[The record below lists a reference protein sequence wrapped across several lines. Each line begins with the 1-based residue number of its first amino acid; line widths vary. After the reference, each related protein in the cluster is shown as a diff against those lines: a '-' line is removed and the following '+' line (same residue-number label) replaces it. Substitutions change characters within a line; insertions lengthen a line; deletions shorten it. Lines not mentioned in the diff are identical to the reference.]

1 MRAQTTKIFSQFY
14 SIDHPMISRSI
25 FQRSGWPACFVL
37 ATLSIFGLSCSN
49 TKDSMFTRTF
59 HNLSAHYNGYYN
71 AGLKLEEG
79 TDKLALSHEDKYDRI
94 LKVFQY
100 ANAEKSKA
108 IYPLMDDAMKR
119 TSNVIARHTI
129 LDKNA
134 NEKPN
139 SEKWIDDNWLLY
151 GKCLFFK
158 HEYFEAMEA
167 FKYVEV
173 TYKKESTRHL
183 GSLWIAKT
191 YLELTQLKEA
201 EDKLDYLRNQS
212 DFPKKNKW
220 ELAAVNA
227 DFFLQTKNYPKAIE
241 HLTKASILAPKREDR
256 IRFMFILAQLYQQQE
271 EYQKAF
277 QLYSKVIKM
286 NPKYEMAFNARIN
299 RARCYDANSKNGE
312 EVKKELAKLQ
322 KDPKNKDF
330 LDQIY
335 YALAGLAKKE
345 GKPDEEFDNLNKSVR
360 ASTSNQNQKALSYLE
375 LAKIYFAKPDYR
387 NAQAYYDSTVTN
399 LSNDHPDYTEVLNR
413 RNSLTKLVRNLNI
426 IATEDSLQ
434 GLAKMTPEQRQQ
446 LVDAKIK
453 DEEEAKQKK
462 QEEEQVNQI
471 FDQAKPDQVN
481 QMNKGTGSNWYFY
494 NTQAISFGF
503 NEFTK
508 KWGNRKLEDNWRRSN
523 KESTSNIIESE
534 GTDTLVTSE
543 KEIKDP
549 KLAAEKKK
557 QDMLDAVPSSPEA
570 LDKSTKKIIDAY
582 YNAAMIYRE
591 QLNDYPASVA
601 MFEELLQ
608 KYPDNKYMLQS
619 YYQLYRIY
627 AQMGNTQKSEYYK
640 NIILTKHG
648 DTEYAEIIRN
658 PNYAQERANKKS
670 NLEIFYE
677 DTYRKYL
684 NGEYADVIKRKG
696 EADVQFPQSILA
708 PKFDFLKTLAI
719 GKTQPIPAFEASLND
734 IVRTYGNDPV
744 KDEAQNILDYL
755 HNSGGKAPE
764 PEPAVANPDSLS
776 NTKLFSYNPDTL
788 HYVIIV
794 FQAVGGPVDGNKLK
808 NKISDFNSANYSQ
821 KGITIMDMMLDH
833 RNKIMILK
841 SFPGKAEALS
851 YNSHL
856 YDNDE
861 VYGNLNPDSYQQ
873 YVISV
878 NNFAALM
885 REKNTNKYEDFYRM
899 FYR

>member
-1 MRAQTTKIFSQFY
+1 
-14 SIDHPMISRSI
+14 MISRGI
-25 FQRSGWPACFVL
+25 FRRNGWL
-37 ATLSIFGLSCSN
+37 AFLAIATVSIFGLSCSN
-49 TKDSMFTRTF
+49 TKDSLWTRTF

-79 TDKLALSHEDKYDRI
+79 TDKLAISHEDKYDRI

-129 LDKNA
+129 IDKNG

-139 SEKWIDDNWLLY
+139 SEKWIDENWLLY
-151 GKCLFFK
+151 GKGLFFK
-158 HEYFEAMEA
+158 HDYFEAMEA

-173 TYKKESTRHL
+173 TYKKETTRHL

-201 EDKLDYLRNQS
+201 EDKLDYLRNQG

-227 DFFLQTKNYPKAIE
+227 DFYLQTKNYPKAIE
-241 HLTKASILAPKREDR
+241 SLTKASILAPKREDR
-256 IRFMFILAQLYQQQE
+256 IRFMFILAQLHQQQE

-277 QLYSKVIKM
+277 QLYTKVIKM

-299 RARCYDANSKNGE
+299 RARCFDANSKNGD

-345 GKPDEEFDNLNKSVR
+345 GKPDEEFENLNKSVR
-360 ASTSNQNQKALSYLE
+360 ASTTNQNQKALSYLE
-375 LAKIYFAKPDYR
+375 LAKIYFTKPDYK

-399 LSNDHPDYTEVLNR
+399 LSNDHPDYNDVLTR
-413 RNSLTKLVRNLNI
+413 RNSLTKLIRNLNI

-434 GLAKMTPEQRQQ
+434 GLAKLTPEARQQ
-446 LVDAKIK
+446 MVDAKLLA
-453 DEEEAKQKK
+453 EEEAKRKL

-471 FDQAKPDQVN
+471 FDQARPDQVN
-481 QMNKGTGSNWYFY
+481 QMNKGSGSNWYFY

-523 KESTSNIIESE
+523 KESVANVLEQE
-534 GTDTLVTSE
+534 GSDSLVTEE

-557 QDMLDAVPSSPEA
+557 QDMLAAIPSTPEA
-570 LDKSTKKIIDAY
+570 MEKSTRKVIDAY

-591 QLNDYPASVA
+591 QLNDLPASVA

-627 AQMGNTQKSEYYK
+627 AQLGNSQKSEYYK

-658 PNYAQERANKKS
+658 PNYAAERASKKS

-684 NGEYADVIKRKG
+684 NGEYSDVIKRKG

-708 PKFDFLKTLAI
+708 PQFDFLKTLSI
-719 GKTQPIPAFEASLND
+719 GKTQALPVFEASLND
-734 IVRTYGNDPV
+734 IIRTYGSDPV
-744 KDEAQNILDYL
+744 KDEAQNILDYI
-755 HNSGGKAPE
+755 HNTGGNMPEAP
-764 PEPAVANPDSLS
+764 ALDTSTTV
-776 NTKLFSYNPDTL
+776 KLFAYNPDTV
-788 HYVIIV
+788 HYVIII
-794 FQAVGGPVDGNKLK
+794 FQAIGGPVDGNKLK
-808 NKISDFNSANYSQ
+808 NKIADFNGVNYGL
-821 KGITIMDMMLDH
+821 KGLTMMDMMMDH
-833 RNKIMILK
+833 RNKIMIIK
-841 SFPGKAEALS
+841 SFPNKTEALS
-851 YNSHL
+851 YNSHI
-856 YDNDE
+856 YDNDD
-861 VYGNLNPDSYQQ
+861 VYGNTNPESYQQ

-878 NNFAALM
+878 NNLAALM
-885 REKNTNKYEDFYRM
+885 REKKTDQYEDFYRM

>member
-1 MRAQTTKIFSQFY
+1 
-14 SIDHPMISRSI
+14 MISRGI
-25 FQRSGWPACFVL
+25 FRRNGWL
-37 ATLSIFGLSCSN
+37 AFLAIATVSIFGLSCSN
-49 TKDSMFTRTF
+49 TKDSLWTRTF

-79 TDKLALSHEDKYDRI
+79 TDKLAISHEDKYDRI

-129 LDKNA
+129 IDKNG

-139 SEKWIDDNWLLY
+139 SEKWIDENWLLY
-151 GKCLFFK
+151 GKGLFFK
-158 HEYFEAMEA
+158 HDYFEAMEA

-173 TYKKESTRHL
+173 TYKKETTRHL

-201 EDKLDYLRNQS
+201 EDKLDYLRNQG

-227 DFFLQTKNYPKAIE
+227 DFYLQTKNYPKAIE
-241 HLTKASILAPKREDR
+241 SLTKASILAPKREDR
-256 IRFMFILAQLYQQQE
+256 IRFMFILAQLHQQQE

-277 QLYSKVIKM
+277 QLYTKVIKM

-299 RARCYDANSKNGE
+299 RARCFDANSKNGD

-345 GKPDEEFDNLNKSVR
+345 GKPDEEFENLNKSVR
-360 ASTSNQNQKALSYLE
+360 ASTTNQNQKALSYLE
-375 LAKIYFAKPDYR
+375 LAKIYFTKPDYK

-399 LSNDHPDYTEVLNR
+399 LSNDHPDYNDVLTR
-413 RNSLTKLVRNLNI
+413 RNSLTKLIRNLNI

-434 GLAKMTPEQRQQ
+434 GLAKLTPEARQQ
-446 LVDAKIK
+446 MVDAKLLA
-453 DEEEAKQKK
+453 EEEAKRKL

-471 FDQAKPDQVN
+471 FDQARPDQVN
-481 QMNKGTGSNWYFY
+481 QMNKGSGSNWYFY

-523 KESTSNIIESE
+523 KESVANVLEQE
-534 GTDTLVTSE
+534 GSDSLVTEE

-557 QDMLDAVPSSPEA
+557 QDMLAAIPSTPEA
-570 LDKSTKKIIDAY
+570 MEKSTRKVIDAY

-591 QLNDYPASVA
+591 QLNDLQASVA

-627 AQMGNTQKSEYYK
+627 AQIGNAQKSEYYK

-658 PNYAQERANKKS
+658 PNYAAERASKKS

-684 NGEYADVIKRKG
+684 NGEYSDVIKRKG
-696 EADVQFPQSILA
+696 EADVQFPQSILT
-708 PKFDFLKTLAI
+708 PQFDFLKTLSI
-719 GKTQPIPAFEASLND
+719 GKTQALPVFEASLND
-734 IVRTYGNDPV
+734 IVRTYGSDPV
-744 KDEAQNILDYL
+744 KDEAQNILDYI
-755 HNSGGKAPE
+755 HNTGGKMPE
-764 PEPAVANPDSLS
+764 ALPVDTIS
-776 NTKLFSYNPDTL
+776 TVKLFVYNPDTV
-788 HYVIIV
+788 HYVVII
-794 FQAVGGPVDGNKLK
+794 FQAIGGPVDGNKLK
-808 NKISDFNSANYSQ
+808 NKIADFNGVNYGL
-821 KGITIMDMMLDH
+821 KGLSMMDMMMDH
-833 RNKIMILK
+833 RNKIMIIK
-841 SFPGKAEALS
+841 SFPNKTEALS
-851 YNSHL
+851 YNSHI
-856 YDNDE
+856 YDNDD
-861 VYGNLNPDSYQQ
+861 VYGNTNPESYQQ

-878 NNFAALM
+878 NNLAALM
-885 REKNTNKYEDFYRM
+885 REKKTDQYEDFYRM

>member
-1 MRAQTTKIFSQFY
+1 
-14 SIDHPMISRSI
+14 MISRGI
-25 FQRSGWPACFVL
+25 FRRNGWL
-37 ATLSIFGLSCSN
+37 AFLAIATVSIFGLSCSN
-49 TKDSMFTRTF
+49 TKDSLWTRTF

-79 TDKLALSHEDKYDRI
+79 TDKLAISHEDKYDRI

-129 LDKNA
+129 IDKNG

-139 SEKWIDDNWLLY
+139 SEKWIDENWLLY
-151 GKCLFFK
+151 GKGLFFK
-158 HEYFEAMEA
+158 HDYFEAMEA

-173 TYKKESTRHL
+173 TYKKETTRHL

-201 EDKLDYLRNQS
+201 EDKLDYLRNQG

-227 DFFLQTKNYPKAIE
+227 DFYLQTKNYPKAIE
-241 HLTKASILAPKREDR
+241 SLTKASILAPKREDR
-256 IRFMFILAQLYQQQE
+256 IRFMFILAQLHQQQE

-277 QLYSKVIKM
+277 QLYTKVIKM

-299 RARCYDANSKNGE
+299 RARCFDANSKNGD

-345 GKPDEEFDNLNKSVR
+345 GKPDEEFENLNKSVR
-360 ASTSNQNQKALSYLE
+360 ASTTNQNQKALSYLE
-375 LAKIYFAKPDYR
+375 LAKIYFTKPDYK

-399 LSNDHPDYTEVLNR
+399 LSNDHPDYNDVLTR
-413 RNSLTKLVRNLNI
+413 RNSLTKLIRNLNI

-434 GLAKMTPEQRQQ
+434 GLAKLTPEARQQ
-446 LVDAKIK
+446 MVDAKLLA
-453 DEEEAKQKK
+453 EEEAKRKL

-471 FDQAKPDQVN
+471 FDQARPDQVN
-481 QMNKGTGSNWYFY
+481 QMNKGSGSNWYFY

-523 KESTSNIIESE
+523 KESVANVLEQE
-534 GTDTLVTSE
+534 GSDSLVTEE

-557 QDMLDAVPSSPEA
+557 QDMLAAIPSTPEA
-570 LDKSTKKIIDAY
+570 MEKSTRKVIDAY

-591 QLNDYPASVA
+591 QLNDLPASVA

-627 AQMGNTQKSEYYK
+627 AQIGNAQKSEYYK

-658 PNYAQERANKKS
+658 PNYAAERASKKS

-684 NGEYADVIKRKG
+684 NGEYSDVIKRKG

-708 PKFDFLKTLAI
+708 PQFDFLKTLSI
-719 GKTQPIPAFEASLND
+719 GKTQALPVFEASLND
-734 IVRTYGNDPV
+734 IIRTYGSDPV
-744 KDEAQNILDYL
+744 KDEAQNILDYI
-755 HNSGGKAPE
+755 HNTGGNMPEAP
-764 PEPAVANPDSLS
+764 ALDTSTTV
-776 NTKLFSYNPDTL
+776 KLFAYNPDTV
-788 HYVIIV
+788 HYVIII
-794 FQAVGGPVDGNKLK
+794 FQAIGGPVDGNKLK
-808 NKISDFNSANYSQ
+808 NKIADFNGVNYGL
-821 KGITIMDMMLDH
+821 KGLTMMDMMMDH
-833 RNKIMILK
+833 RNKIMIIK
-841 SFPGKAEALS
+841 SFPNKTEALS
-851 YNSHL
+851 YNSHI
-856 YDNDE
+856 YDNDD
-861 VYGNLNPDSYQQ
+861 VYGNTNPESYQQ

-878 NNFAALM
+878 NNLAALM
-885 REKNTNKYEDFYRM
+885 REKKTDQYEDFYRM

>member
-1 MRAQTTKIFSQFY
+1 
-14 SIDHPMISRSI
+14 MISRGI
-25 FQRSGWPACFVL
+25 FRRNGWL
-37 ATLSIFGLSCSN
+37 AFLAIATVSIFGLSCSN
-49 TKDSMFTRTF
+49 TKDSLWTRTF

-79 TDKLALSHEDKYDRI
+79 TDKLAISHEDKYDRI

-129 LDKNA
+129 IDKNG

-139 SEKWIDDNWLLY
+139 SEKWIDENWLLY
-151 GKCLFFK
+151 GKGLFFK
-158 HEYFEAMEA
+158 HDYFEAMEA

-173 TYKKESTRHL
+173 TYKKETTRHL

-201 EDKLDYLRNQS
+201 EDKLDYLRNQG

-227 DFFLQTKNYPKAIE
+227 DFYLQTKNYPKAIE
-241 HLTKASILAPKREDR
+241 SLTKASILAPKREDR
-256 IRFMFILAQLYQQQE
+256 IRFMFILAQLHQQQE

-277 QLYSKVIKM
+277 QLYTKVIKM

-299 RARCYDANSKNGE
+299 RARCFDANSKNGD

-345 GKPDEEFDNLNKSVR
+345 GKPDEEFENLNKSVR
-360 ASTSNQNQKALSYLE
+360 ASTTNQNQKALSYLE
-375 LAKIYFAKPDYR
+375 LAKIYFTKPDYK

-399 LSNDHPDYTEVLNR
+399 LSNDHPDYNDVLTR
-413 RNSLTKLVRNLNI
+413 RNSLTKLIRNLNI

-434 GLAKMTPEQRQQ
+434 GLAKLTPEARQQ
-446 LVDAKIK
+446 MVDAKLLA
-453 DEEEAKQKK
+453 EEEAKRKL

-471 FDQAKPDQVN
+471 FDQARPDQVN
-481 QMNKGTGSNWYFY
+481 QMNKGSGSNWYFY

-523 KESTSNIIESE
+523 KESVANVLEQE
-534 GTDTLVTSE
+534 GSDSLVTEE

-557 QDMLDAVPSSPEA
+557 QDMLAAIPSTPEA
-570 LDKSTKKIIDAY
+570 MEKSTRKVIDAY

-591 QLNDYPASVA
+591 QLNDLPASVA

-627 AQMGNTQKSEYYK
+627 AQLGNSQKSEYYK

-658 PNYAQERANKKS
+658 PNYAAERASKKS

-684 NGEYADVIKRKG
+684 NGEYSDVIKRKG

-708 PKFDFLKTLAI
+708 PQFDFLKTLSI
-719 GKTQPIPAFEASLND
+719 GKTQALPVFEASLND
-734 IVRTYGNDPV
+734 IIRTYGSDPV
-744 KDEAQNILDYL
+744 KDEAQNILDYI
-755 HNSGGKAPE
+755 HNTGGNMPEAP
-764 PEPAVANPDSLS
+764 ALDTSTTV
-776 NTKLFSYNPDTL
+776 KLFAYNPDTV
-788 HYVIIV
+788 HYVIIIY
-794 FQAVGGPVDGNKLK
+794 QAIGGPVDGNKLK
-808 NKISDFNSANYSQ
+808 NKIADFNGVNYGL
-821 KGITIMDMMLDH
+821 KGLTMMDMMMDH
-833 RNKIMILK
+833 RNKIMIIK
-841 SFPGKAEALS
+841 SFPNKTEALS
-851 YNSHL
+851 YNSHI
-856 YDNDE
+856 YDNDD
-861 VYGNLNPDSYQQ
+861 VYGNTNPESYQQ

-878 NNFAALM
+878 NNLAALM
-885 REKNTNKYEDFYRM
+885 REKKTDQYEDFYRM

>member
-1 MRAQTTKIFSQFY
+1 
-14 SIDHPMISRSI
+14 MISRGI
-25 FQRSGWPACFVL
+25 FRRNGWL
-37 ATLSIFGLSCSN
+37 AFLAIATVSIFGLSCSN
-49 TKDSMFTRTF
+49 TKDSLWTRTF

-79 TDKLALSHEDKYDRI
+79 TDKLAISHEDKYDRI

-129 LDKNA
+129 IDKNG

-139 SEKWIDDNWLLY
+139 SEKWIDENWLLY
-151 GKCLFFK
+151 GKGLFFK
-158 HEYFEAMEA
+158 HDYFEAMEA

-173 TYKKESTRHL
+173 TYKKETTRHL

-201 EDKLDYLRNQS
+201 EDKLDYLRNQG

-227 DFFLQTKNYPKAIE
+227 DFYLQTKNYPKAIE
-241 HLTKASILAPKREDR
+241 SLTKASILAPKREDR
-256 IRFMFILAQLYQQQE
+256 IRFMFILAQLHQQQE

-277 QLYSKVIKM
+277 QLYTKVIKM

-299 RARCYDANSKNGE
+299 RARCFDANSKNGD

-345 GKPDEEFDNLNKSVR
+345 GKPDEEFENLNKSVR
-360 ASTSNQNQKALSYLE
+360 ASTTNQNQKALSYLE
-375 LAKIYFAKPDYR
+375 LAKIYFTKPDYK

-399 LSNDHPDYTEVLNR
+399 LSNDHPDYNDVLTR
-413 RNSLTKLVRNLNI
+413 RNSLTKLIRNLNI

-434 GLAKMTPEQRQQ
+434 GLAKLTPEARQQ
-446 LVDAKIK
+446 MVDAKLLA
-453 DEEEAKQKK
+453 EEEAKRKL

-471 FDQAKPDQVN
+471 FDQARPDQVN
-481 QMNKGTGSNWYFY
+481 QMNKGSGSNWYFY

-523 KESTSNIIESE
+523 KESVANVLEQE
-534 GTDTLVTSE
+534 GSDSLVTEE

-557 QDMLDAVPSSPEA
+557 QDMLATIPSTPEA
-570 LDKSTKKIIDAY
+570 MEKSTRKVIDAY

-591 QLNDYPASVA
+591 QLNDLPASVA

-627 AQMGNTQKSEYYK
+627 AQIGNAQKSEYYK

-658 PNYAQERANKKS
+658 PNYAAERASKKS

-684 NGEYADVIKRKG
+684 NGEYSDVIKRKG

-708 PKFDFLKTLAI
+708 PQFDFLKTLSI
-719 GKTQPIPAFEASLND
+719 GKTQALPVFEASLND
-734 IVRTYGNDPV
+734 IVRTYGSDPV
-744 KDEAQNILDYL
+744 KDEAQNILDYI
-755 HNSGGKAPE
+755 HNTGGKMSEAP
-764 PEPAVANPDSLS
+764 PVDTTS
-776 NTKLFSYNPDTL
+776 TVKLFVYNPDTV
-788 HYVIIV
+788 HYVVII
-794 FQAVGGPVDGNKLK
+794 FQAIGGPVDGNKLK
-808 NKISDFNSANYSQ
+808 NKIADFNGVNYGL
-821 KGITIMDMMLDH
+821 KGLTMMDMMMDH
-833 RNKIMILK
+833 RNKIMIIK
-841 SFPGKAEALS
+841 SFPNKTEALS
-851 YNSHL
+851 YNSHI
-856 YDNDE
+856 YDNDD
-861 VYGNLNPDSYQQ
+861 VYGNTNPESYQQ

-878 NNFAALM
+878 NNLAALM
-885 REKNTNKYEDFYRM
+885 REKKTDQYEDFYRM

>member
-1 MRAQTTKIFSQFY
+1 
-14 SIDHPMISRSI
+14 MISRGI
-25 FQRSGWPACFVL
+25 FRRNGWL
-37 ATLSIFGLSCSN
+37 AFLAIATVSIFGLSCSN
-49 TKDSMFTRTF
+49 TKDSLWTRTF

-79 TDKLALSHEDKYDRI
+79 TDKLAISHEDKYDRI

-129 LDKNA
+129 IDKNG

-139 SEKWIDDNWLLY
+139 SEKWIDENWLLY
-151 GKCLFFK
+151 GKGLFFK
-158 HEYFEAMEA
+158 HDYFEAMEA

-173 TYKKESTRHL
+173 TYKKETTRHL

-201 EDKLDYLRNQS
+201 EDKLDYLRNQG

-227 DFFLQTKNYPKAIE
+227 DFYLQTKNYPKAIE
-241 HLTKASILAPKREDR
+241 SLTKASILAPKREDR
-256 IRFMFILAQLYQQQE
+256 IRFMFILAQLHQQQE

-277 QLYSKVIKM
+277 QLYTKVIKM

-299 RARCYDANSKNGE
+299 RARCFDANSKNGD

-345 GKPDEEFDNLNKSVR
+345 GKPDEEFENLNKSVR
-360 ASTSNQNQKALSYLE
+360 ASTTNQNQKALSYLE
-375 LAKIYFAKPDYR
+375 LAKIYFTKPDYK

-399 LSNDHPDYTEVLNR
+399 LSNDHPDYNDVLTR
-413 RNSLTKLVRNLNI
+413 RNSLTKLIRNLNI

-434 GLAKMTPEQRQQ
+434 GLAKLTPEARQQ
-446 LVDAKIK
+446 MVDAKLLA
-453 DEEEAKQKK
+453 EEEAKRKL

-471 FDQAKPDQVN
+471 FDQARPDQVN
-481 QMNKGTGSNWYFY
+481 QMNKGSGSNWYFY

-523 KESTSNIIESE
+523 KESVANVLEQE
-534 GTDTLVTSE
+534 GSDSLVTEE

-557 QDMLDAVPSSPEA
+557 QDMLAAIPSTPEA
-570 LDKSTKKIIDAY
+570 MEKSTRKVIDAY

-591 QLNDYPASVA
+591 QLNDLPASVA

-627 AQMGNTQKSEYYK
+627 AQIGNAQKSEYYK

-658 PNYAQERANKKS
+658 PNYAAERASKKS

-684 NGEYADVIKRKG
+684 NGEYSDVIKRKG

-708 PKFDFLKTLAI
+708 PQFDFLKTLSI
-719 GKTQPIPAFEASLND
+719 GKTQALPVFEASLND
-734 IVRTYGNDPV
+734 IIRTYGSDPV
-744 KDEAQNILDYL
+744 KDEAQNILDYI
-755 HNSGGKAPE
+755 HNTGGNMPEAP
-764 PEPAVANPDSLS
+764 ALDTSTTV
-776 NTKLFSYNPDTL
+776 KLFAYNPDTV
-788 HYVIIV
+788 HYVIIIY
-794 FQAVGGPVDGNKLK
+794 QAIGGPVDGNKLK
-808 NKISDFNSANYSQ
+808 NKIADFNGVNYGL
-821 KGITIMDMMLDH
+821 KGLTMMDMMMDH
-833 RNKIMILK
+833 RNKIMIIK
-841 SFPGKAEALS
+841 SFPNKTEALS
-851 YNSHL
+851 YNSHI
-856 YDNDE
+856 YDNDD
-861 VYGNLNPDSYQQ
+861 VYGNTNPESYQQ

-878 NNFAALM
+878 NNLAALM
-885 REKNTNKYEDFYRM
+885 REKKTDQYEDFYRM

>member
-1 MRAQTTKIFSQFY
+1 
-14 SIDHPMISRSI
+14 MISRGI
-25 FQRSGWPACFVL
+25 FRRNGWL
-37 ATLSIFGLSCSN
+37 AFLAIATVSIFGLSCSN
-49 TKDSMFTRTF
+49 TKDSLWTRTF

-79 TDKLALSHEDKYDRI
+79 TDKLAISHEDKYDRI

-129 LDKNA
+129 IDKNG

-139 SEKWIDDNWLLY
+139 SEKWIDENWLLY
-151 GKCLFFK
+151 GKGLFFK
-158 HEYFEAMEA
+158 HDYFEAMEA

-173 TYKKESTRHL
+173 TYKKETTRHL

-201 EDKLDYLRNQS
+201 EDKLDYLRNQG

-227 DFFLQTKNYPKAIE
+227 DFYLQTKNYPKAIE
-241 HLTKASILAPKREDR
+241 SLTKASILAPKREDR
-256 IRFMFILAQLYQQQE
+256 IRFMFILAQLHQQQE

-277 QLYSKVIKM
+277 QLYTKVIKM

-299 RARCYDANSKNGE
+299 RARCFDANSKNGD

-360 ASTSNQNQKALSYLE
+360 ASTTNQNQKALSYLE
-375 LAKIYFAKPDYR
+375 LAKIYFTKPDYK

-399 LSNDHPDYTEVLNR
+399 LSNDHPDYNDVLTR
-413 RNSLTKLVRNLNI
+413 RNSLTKLIRNLNI

-434 GLAKMTPEQRQQ
+434 GLAKLTPEARQQ
-446 LVDAKIK
+446 MVDAKLLA
-453 DEEEAKQKK
+453 EEEAKRKL

-471 FDQAKPDQVN
+471 FDQARPDQVN
-481 QMNKGTGSNWYFY
+481 QMNKGSGSNWYFY

-523 KESTSNIIESE
+523 KESVANVLEQE
-534 GTDTLVTSE
+534 GSDSLVTEE

-557 QDMLDAVPSSPEA
+557 QDMLAAIPSTPEA
-570 LDKSTKKIIDAY
+570 MEKSTRKVIDAY

-591 QLNDYPASVA
+591 QLNDLPASVA

-627 AQMGNTQKSEYYK
+627 AQIGNAQKSEYYK

-658 PNYAQERANKKS
+658 PNYAAERASKKS

-684 NGEYADVIKRKG
+684 NGEYSDVIKRKG

-708 PKFDFLKTLAI
+708 PQFDFLKTLSI
-719 GKTQPIPAFEASLND
+719 GKTQALPVFEASLND
-734 IVRTYGNDPV
+734 IIRTYGSDPV
-744 KDEAQNILDYL
+744 KDEAQNILDYI
-755 HNSGGKAPE
+755 HNTGGNMPEAP
-764 PEPAVANPDSLS
+764 ALDTSTTV
-776 NTKLFSYNPDTL
+776 KLFAYNPDTV
-788 HYVIIV
+788 HYVIII
-794 FQAVGGPVDGNKLK
+794 FQAIGGPVDGNKLK
-808 NKISDFNSANYSQ
+808 NKIADFNGVNYGL
-821 KGITIMDMMLDH
+821 KGLTMMDMMMDH
-833 RNKIMILK
+833 RNKIMIIK
-841 SFPGKAEALS
+841 SFPNKTEALS
-851 YNSHL
+851 YNSHI
-856 YDNDE
+856 YDNDD
-861 VYGNLNPDSYQQ
+861 VYGNTNPESYQQ

-878 NNFAALM
+878 NNLAALM
-885 REKNTNKYEDFYRM
+885 REKKTDQYEDFYRM